1 MVSNVENLNPQL
13 MRILAKEVQN
23 LKQEPLEGV
32 QIILDD
38 KDITSVEAIIEGP
51 EDTPY
56 FGGRFRVKL
65 SIVKDFPASPPLGFF
80 LTKIFHP
87 NVSSRGEICVNTLKK
102 DWKSDLGLKHV
113 LLTIKC
119 LLIVPN
125 PESALNEE
133 AGKLILES
141 YDDYYKRAKLYTEI
155 HAKSSQNNSSK
166 PSTSTAS
173 SSNSAG
179 AGNSNSSQDE
189 ASANKKACNVSLKKK
204 SDKVAKD
211 KKKTLKRL

>member
-1 MVSNVENLNPQL
+1 MGK
-13 MRILAKEVQN
+13 M
-23 LKQEPLEGV
+23 EPLEGISV
-32 QIILDD
+32 ILDD
-38 KDITSVEAIIEGP
+38 QDITQVEAIIDGP
-51 EDTPY
+51 ADTPY

-65 SIVKDFPASPPLGFF
+65 TIGKDFPQSPPLGFL

-133 AGKLILES
+133 AGKLLLER
-141 YDDYYKRAKLYTEI
+141 YDDYCARAKLYTDI
-155 HAKSSQNNSSK
+155 HAKSLHNSG
-166 PSTSTAS
+166 S
-173 SSNSAG
+173 SSS
-179 AGNSNSSQDE
+179 SSSSQQQSTKPE
-189 ASANKKACNVSLKKK
+189 S
-204 SDKVAKD
+204 
-211 KKKTLKRL
+211 

>member
-1 MVSNVENLNPQL
+1 M
-13 MRILAKEVQN
+13 
-23 LKQEPLEGV
+23 
-32 QIILDD
+32 
-38 KDITSVEAIIEGP
+38 
-51 EDTPY
+51 
-56 FGGRFRVKL
+56 
-65 SIVKDFPASPPLGFF
+65 
-80 LTKIFHP
+80 
-87 NVSSRGEICVNTLKK
+87 
-102 DWKSDLGLKHV
+102 
-113 LLTIKC
+113 
-119 LLIVPN
+119 PN

-204 SDKVAKD
+204 DKVAKD